1 MTNTN
6 TYKKLISIK
15 KELNNCITFKDTIL
29 QNELDKKLTKIDE
42 LYNKTIELNCDY
54 ILSRSNY
61 KVLKTIDRYN
71 KKKEKTNNENKF
83 NRGFIETI

>member
-1 MTNTN
+1 MF
-6 TYKKLISIK
+6 TYKKLMEIK
-15 KELNNCITFKDTIL
+15 KELKDCL
-29 QNELDKKLTKIDE
+29 KLKDNVLKNELDRKLNKIDDM
-42 LYNKTIELNCDY
+42 YNKTIELNCDY

-71 KKKEKTNNENKF
+71 KQKEKKGNEDKL